1 MTAAASSAGLR
12 AHRAL
17 RMLVALAFATLAA
30 ARPAPAQDRAFDH
43 SQLDRSLRSFVL
55 DGLVDY
61 DAFARSRGFARY
73 LSQLAAFDPSR
84 MRRGDQIA
92 FWINAYNA
100 YTIQLVNEHGERK
113 SIRNID
119 RTFGI
124 FAGNGPWREKIA
136 VVAGRR
142 YSLDDIEQEIL
153 RKRFGEPRVHFA
165 LVCAAL
171 GCPPLRSEA
180 YVGARLDAQLD
191 DQATRFLVRSPA
203 KNRVDAARQIVY
215 MSPILVEFHDYI
227 DDFGGSEKTVA
238 AFMARY
244 YPPGPERSLLQAG
257 GFSVERTPYDWGLN
271 KRPPARPRR

>member
-1 MTAAASSAGLR
+1 MSAVASPAVRR
-12 AHRAL
+12 AIRA
-17 RMLVALAFATLAA
+17 VGPLAIAILLLA
-30 ARPAPAQDRAFDH
+30 PPSPAQSRPFDH
-43 SQLDRSLRSFVL
+43 SQLDRSLHAFVA

-73 LSQLAAFDPSR
+73 LAQLAAYDPSR
-84 MRRGDQIA
+84 MRRDDQIA

-100 YTIQLVNEHGERK
+100 YTIQLVNAHGERE

-119 RTFGI
+119 KTFGLVS
-124 FAGNGPWREKIA
+124 GNGPWREKIA
-136 VVAGRR
+136 VVGGRR

-153 RKRFGEPRVHFA
+153 RTRFRDPRVHFA

-180 YVGARLDAQLD
+180 YVGERLDAQLD

-215 MSPILVEFHDYI
+215 LSPILVEFRDYI

-238 AFMARY
+238 SFVARY
-244 YPPGPERSLLQAG
+244 YPPGPERALLQAG
-257 GFSVERTPYDWGLN
+257 GFSVERTPYDWELN
-271 KRPPARPRR
+271 LKRPVAAGRR